1 MKAILAITLLC
12 ALMAATNQAS
22 CVAASLCASCSN
34 KLCTG
39 CNTMTDFKQS
49 STVTGSMTKNT
60 SGVCVNRTALVPVGA
75 ANVAYYLDG
84 SATSYG
90 TTKDAVVC
98 KTGYYAF
105 NDAVTATQH
114 GCYATSTVAAAPL
127 SGITANTAASKTN
140 CDAITSMFKSASNAK
155 YWTCLRCASGYT
167 LSNSGLSTAACA
179 SGVGS
184 ITNCSRA
191 QTASS
196 VTTCT
201 ECASGYAAA
210 SNGLTCIAE
219 TALTPNCAKLEAL
232 NLTCGTCDAKHYF
245 NGSLC
250 VAGAAIQTIAA
261 FFLAVMVYMQ

>member
-49 STVTGSMTKNT
+49 KTVTGSMTKNT
-60 SGVCVNRTALVPVGA
+60 SGVCVNRTTVVPVGS
-75 ANVAYYLDG
+75 ANVSYYLDG
-84 SATSYG
+84 SASTFGS
-90 TTKDAVVC
+90 TTADPVVC
-98 KTGYYAF
+98 KTGYYGF
-105 NDAVTATQH
+105 NDSVTKTQQ
-114 GCYATSTVAAAPL
+114 GCYATSTVSAAPL
-127 SGITANTAASKTN
+127 SGITANTAASLTN
-140 CDAITSMFKSASNAK
+140 CDGITSMFTSSNK
-155 YWTCLRCASGYT
+155 YWTCVRCATGYS
-167 LSNSGLSTAACA
+167 LSNSGASNSSCA

-184 ITNCSRA
+184 ITNCSRGV
-191 QTASS
+191 TASS

-201 ECASGYAAA
+201 ECKSGYAAA
-210 SNGLTCIAE
+210 YDGKSCIAH
-219 TALTPNCAKLEAL
+219 TALAPNCAKLELL
-232 NLTCGTCDAKHYF
+232 NLTCGTCNAKHYF